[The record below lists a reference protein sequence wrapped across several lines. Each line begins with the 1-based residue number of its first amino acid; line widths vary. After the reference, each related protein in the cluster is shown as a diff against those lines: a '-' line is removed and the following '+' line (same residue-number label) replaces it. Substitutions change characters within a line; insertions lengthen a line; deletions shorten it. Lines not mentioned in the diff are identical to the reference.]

1 MTDKVRLGI
10 LGTGNMAHEFARG
23 LQHAGNVELTAVG
36 SRSQESAERFAREFA
51 VPKPYSEYAALADDP
66 ELDIVYIST
75 PHSCHAENSLMCL
88 DAGKAV
94 ICEKPFAINAA
105 EASLMIEKARAKGLF
120 LMEAMW
126 SRYLPSII
134 KLNELLAGNTIGNV
148 QLMIAGG
155 AFMPA
160 FDPDAYLFRPDLG
173 GGVLLDAGVYL
184 VSMASMVFGSPGR
197 ILAAGGFAECGVD
210 DHDAILLQHDSGAI
224 ASLYVSLRAS
234 SSPDITLL
242 GDRGKIYVH
251 APVFAPP
258 KLTVS
263 ITGTEDEVLCLP
275 FAGNGYQFQ
284 AIEAAKCIMA
294 GETESSCMPLD
305 ETLAIMQTMDEIRRQ
320 FGLKYPMED

>member
-1 MTDKVRLGI
+1 MTDRVRLGI

-23 LQHAGNVELTAVG
+23 LQHAGNIELTAVG
-36 SRSQESAERFAREFA
+36 SRGQESADRFAREFA
-51 VPKPYSEYAALADDP
+51 VPKPYSDYAALAADP
-66 ELDIVYIST
+66 DLDLVYVST
-75 PHSCHAENSLMCL
+75 PHSCHVENSLMCL

-105 EASLMIEKARAKGLF
+105 ETRLMIDKARAERLF

-134 KLNELLAGNTIGNV
+134 KLRELLADKIIGNV

-184 VSMASMVFGSPGR
+184 VSMASMVFGTPDR
-197 ILAAGGFAECGVD
+197 ILAAGSIAESGID
-210 DHDAILLQHDSGAI
+210 DHEAILLQHDNGAI

-242 GDRGKIYVH
+242 GDRGRIYVH

-263 ITGTEDEVLCLP
+263 ISGAEDEILSLP
-275 FAGNGYQFQ
+275 FAGNGYQFE
-284 AIEAAKCIMA
+284 AEEAAKCIMA
-294 GETESSCMPLD
+294 GQTESTAMPLD